1 MKILITG
8 SAGFIGF
15 HLARRLLGE
24 GHEVLG
30 FDGLTPYYDIRL
42 KQARLALLRAH
53 LGFSAVEAMLEDK
66 AAVAATVAAFAPEIV
81 FHLAAQAGVRHSI
94 EHPDLYIDSNVA
106 GTSHLLQA
114 LAVTPPRHLL
124 VASSSSVYGGNVE
137 MPFAE
142 TDRTDFPVSVY
153 AATKRATEALTH
165 AHAATTGLP
174 VTCLRF
180 FTVYGPW
187 GRPDMALFRFAD
199 AIADGRPIEV
209 YGHGRMERDFTFI
222 DDLIEAMRRLMGVI
236 PVPGAPVATPD
247 VTDSLS
253 PAAPWRVVNL
263 AQGESTPLL
272 AFIEAIEAAM
282 GKRAE
287 RNLVPM
293 QPGDVTTTWADAGLL
308 RTLTGYVPQTSVRDG
323 VVKFVEWHREW
334 LRTNRT

>member
-1 MKILITG
+1 MRILITG

-15 HLARRLLGE
+15 HLAQRLLGE

-30 FDGLTPYYDIRL
+30 LDGMTPYYDIRL
-42 KQARLALLRAH
+42 KQARLTLLRKHAT
-53 LGFSAVEAMLEDK
+53 FSGIEAMLEDK
-66 AAVAATVAAFAPEIV
+66 AAVTDAVVGFAPDVV

-94 EHPDLYIDSNVA
+94 EYPDLYVGSNVA

-114 LAVTPPRHLL
+114 LAAAPPRHLL
-124 VASSSSVYGGNVE
+124 VASSSSVYGGNTQ

-165 AHAATTGLP
+165 AQASVTGLP

-187 GRPDMALFRFAD
+187 GRPDMALFKFAD
-199 AIADGRPIEV
+199 AIIAGQSIEV
-209 YGHGRMERDFTFI
+209 YGHGQMERDFTFI
-222 DDLIEAMRRLMGVI
+222 GDLVEAMRRLMDVI
-236 PVPGAPVATPD
+236 PVVGAPVLAPG

-253 PAAPWRVVNL
+253 PVAPWRVVNL
-263 AQGESTPLL
+263 AQGEPTSLL
-272 AFIEAIEAAM
+272 DFIEAIEAAM

-287 RNLVPM
+287 RKLVPM
-293 QPGDVTTTWADAGLL
+293 QPGDVTTTWASAALL
-308 RTLTGYVPQTSVRDG
+308 RALTGYVPQTSVRDG
-323 VVKFVEWHREW
+323 IARFVDWHRQW
-334 LRTNRT
+334 SRTRI